1 MIISLQQT
9 PVTSRRRR
17 QAEDDLLA
25 SDWSDN
31 SMLSYDWLRR
41 RDKRSASPGPGPVER
56 LEGVS
61 MLIPRSIMT
70 GVLPAAPE
78 PIMSLDTGKN

>member
-1 MIISLQQT
+1 
-9 PVTSRRRR
+9 
-17 QAEDDLLA
+17 
-25 SDWSDN
+25 
-31 SMLSYDWLRR
+31 MLSYDWLR

-78 PIMSLDTGKN
+78 PIMSLDTGKNFNQKIENKRILLKI